1 MMQLDLF
8 ESKNIAI
15 LRLAESD
22 ATEIIRIPGWLKVGK
37 RVDRIYNFYYQ
48 KFKNMNLLI
57 WLKKHL
63 NNKFNPDIYK
73 FSNKIKFSCKTCQ

>member
-37 RVDRIYNFYYQ
+37 RVDRIYNFYY
-48 KFKNMNLLI
+48 
-57 WLKKHL
+57 
-63 NNKFNPDIYK
+63 
-73 FSNKIKFSCKTCQ
+73 